1 MFFPATVQAVVAL
14 LQAGAFAV
22 LVSPAAA
29 GAALY
34 GALAAL
40 GNTAL
45 LVWRWRRGE
54 QDHHCD
60 GPRHLKTFYRS
71 SMERFLVVGVWLAIG
86 LGGFKLDAGPVLTGF
101 VVVLL
106 AWVIAAAARK

>member
-1 MFFPATVQAVVAL
+1 MFFSATVQGVVAL
-14 LQAGAFAV
+14 LLAVAFAV
-22 LVSPAAA
+22 LVSPAAG

-34 GALAAL
+34 GAAAAL

-54 QDHHCD
+54 RDYHCD
-60 GPRHLKTFYRS
+60 GPRHLKSFYRS
-71 SMERFLVVGVWLAIG
+71 SMERFLVVGVWLALG
-86 LGGFKLDAGPVLTGF
+86 LGGFKLDAGPMLMGF
-101 VVVLL
+101 VVGLL